1 MTFSIEQ
8 SVYFQVA
15 NCNYWRRVIVQ
26 INLFHLTYL
35 NWPIFLSPIV
45 LIESHQISFSW
56 LCVLSK
62 PASRKKGCT
71 RKQEICG
78 ELSWKIFS
86 EYLLFQKSFSHFQWR
101 TEIWRSYIYS
111 GPKKIQVS
119 LYLQIIS
126 IVG

>member
-1 MTFSIEQ
+1 MTLSIEL

-35 NWPIFLSPIV
+35 NWLIFLSPIV

-62 PASRKKGCT
+62 PSSRRKGCT
-71 RKQEICG
+71 RKQEICC

-86 EYLLFQKSFSHFQWR
+86 EYLLFQKSFSYFQWR
-101 TEIWRSYIYS
+101 TEIWRTHIYS

-119 LYLQIIS
+119 LYIQIIS
-126 IVG
+126 IVD